1 MVQSYPQGST
11 GPAVEMIGGRIFGS
25 GLRANLKETEGP
37 AAELRA
43 VDDPDEGAEPPL
55 LFPTGV

>member
-1 MVQSYPQGST
+1 
-11 GPAVEMIGGRIFGS
+11 MIGGRIFGS